1 MNYKKIEELFVDLIL
16 EIIAPNI
23 EREKERNDS
32 FSIIKE
38 IIINKLYS
46 KLPDYFIYI
55 LPYGSFPAK
64 TYLKNADIDITI
76 FFELKSSKKILID
89 IPGDIINKA
98 FCLIKEALEKY
109 NKDSSSELFSDIKII
124 VADVRLL
131 KFKIGSVSVDISV
144 NNFSGMYKILFID
157 FIEQQLGTQFNK
169 NNLFLDNSYASN
181 KINIFRRT
189 LLLIKAWC
197 FYEGNLMGSNIGL
210 MANYTLEILVI
221 YIFNMH
227 YEYIFNEFD
236 GFEKFF
242 ELMEEINL
250 EKNVISLFGV
260 ISNLSFHQ
268 KLSVFNSDI
277 FEIPNLS
284 VNQPFW
290 FFENKYKDIKDQSE
304 ESDVIENLN
313 TINNFNTY
321 KNCKPLLNIDEVK
334 VFIAHI
340 NKSIGNIYLKK
351 EGKVINV
358 TNYDKIVNVLD
369 PLNNHNNLGKSIN
382 FHSYSKMKKIINYM
396 NKKLKKIQKIRRKGN
411 PFLYI
416 NSLLNLF
423 EVTLSNSFIHLFIKS
438 VRNPRIISNSK
449 FLKHKAYEDEK
460 SIIDKEKIK
469 KFNVSFSDKEIKD
482 YKNKKNKNEYF
493 DIEDLDDF
501 VEEKENDEYIKKEP
515 EEEDKYVEKDYE
527 EEEDEDKDE
536 YEEEKINKNNNKN
549 KNEIID
555 EDEDGEYLDKNI
567 NNNEDNVIFPIL
579 INNEIITKLFE
590 LSENKRKNIEYNNL
604 LIQQSNEY
612 SIKLSKFLKLHNLL
626 S

>member
-38 IIINKLYS
+38 IIIKKLYS

-76 FFELKSSKKILID
+76 FFELKSSKKIIID
-89 IPGDIINKA
+89 IPGDFINRA
-98 FCLIKEALEKY
+98 FYLIKDTLEKY
-109 NKDSSSELFSDIKII
+109 NKDNSCELFSDIKII
-124 VADVRLL
+124 AADVRLL

-157 FIEQQLGTQFNK
+157 FIERQLGNQFNK
-169 NNLFLDNSYASN
+169 NNLFFDNSYSSN

-236 GFEKFF
+236 AFEKFF
-242 ELMEEINL
+242 EFMEEINL

-268 KLSVFNSDI
+268 KLSAFNSDI
-277 FEIPNLS
+277 FEEENLS

-290 FFENKYKDIKDQSE
+290 FFENKYKDIKDKSE

-313 TINNFNTY
+313 KINNF
-321 KNCKPLLNIDEVK
+321 KPLLKIDEVK
-334 VFIAHI
+334 GFINQI
-340 NKSIGNIYLKK
+340 NKIIGNIYLKK

-358 TNYDKIVNVLD
+358 TNYDKIVNILD

-382 FHSYSKMKKIINYM
+382 FHSYSKMKKIIKYM
-396 NKKLKKIQKIRRKGN
+396 NKKLKKIQKVRRKGN

-423 EVTLSNSFIHLFIKS
+423 EITLSNSFIHLFIKS
-438 VRNPRIISNSK
+438 VSNPRIICNSK
-449 FLKHKAYEDEK
+449 YLKHKAYEDAK
-460 SIIDKEKIK
+460 FIIDKEKIK
-469 KFNVSFSDKEIKD
+469 KFNASFSNKEIKD
-482 YKNKKNKNEYF
+482 DDNDNNNIYKKTDYL

-515 EEEDKYVEKDYE
+515 EEEDKYVEKE
-527 EEEDEDKDE
+527 EEEDEDNDE
-536 YEEEKINKNNNKN
+536 YEEEKSLKN

-555 EDEDGEYLDKNI
+555 EDSEYFDKNI
-567 NNNEDNVIFPIL
+567 NTNEDNIIFPIL

-590 LSENKRKNIEYNNL
+590 LCENKRKNIEYNNL

>member
-38 IIINKLYS
+38 IIIKKLYS

-76 FFELKSSKKILID
+76 FFELKSSKKIIID
-89 IPGDIINKA
+89 IPGDFINRA
-98 FCLIKEALEKY
+98 FYLIKDTLEKY
-109 NKDSSSELFSDIKII
+109 NKDNSCELFSDIKII
-124 VADVRLL
+124 AADVRLL

-157 FIEQQLGTQFNK
+157 FIERQLGNQFNK
-169 NNLFLDNSYASN
+169 NNLFFDNSYSSN

-236 GFEKFF
+236 AFEKFF
-242 ELMEEINL
+242 EFMEEINL

-268 KLSVFNSDI
+268 KLSAFNSDI
-277 FEIPNLS
+277 FEEENLS

-290 FFENKYKDIKDQSE
+290 FFENKYKDIKDKSE

-313 TINNFNTY
+313 KINNF
-321 KNCKPLLNIDEVK
+321 KPLLKIDEVK
-334 VFIAHI
+334 GFINQI
-340 NKSIGNIYLKK
+340 NKIIGNVYLKK

-358 TNYDKIVNVLD
+358 TNYDKIVNILD

-382 FHSYSKMKKIINYM
+382 FHSYSKMKKIIKYM

-438 VRNPRIISNSK
+438 VSNPRIICNSK
-449 FLKHKAYEDEK
+449 YLKHKAYEDAK
-460 SIIDKEKIK
+460 FIIDKEKIK
-469 KFNVSFSDKEIKD
+469 KFNASFSNKEIKD
-482 YKNKKNKNEYF
+482 DDNDNNNIYKKTDYL

-515 EEEDKYVEKDYE
+515 EEEDKYVEKE
-527 EEEDEDKDE
+527 EEEDEDNDE
-536 YEEEKINKNNNKN
+536 YEEEKSLKN

-555 EDEDGEYLDKNI
+555 EDSEYFDKDI
-567 NNNEDNVIFPIL
+567 NTNEDNIIFPIL

-590 LSENKRKNIEYNNL
+590 LCENKRKNIEYNNL

>member
-38 IIINKLYS
+38 IIIKKLYS

-76 FFELKSSKKILID
+76 FFELKSSKKIIID
-89 IPGDIINKA
+89 IPGDFINRA
-98 FCLIKEALEKY
+98 FYLIKDTLEKY
-109 NKDSSSELFSDIKII
+109 NKDNSCELFSDIKII
-124 VADVRLL
+124 AADVRLL

-169 NNLFLDNSYASN
+169 NNLFFDNSYSSN

-236 GFEKFF
+236 AFEKFF
-242 ELMEEINL
+242 EFMEEINL

-268 KLSVFNSDI
+268 KLSAFNSDI
-277 FEIPNLS
+277 FEEENLS

-290 FFENKYKDIKDQSE
+290 FFENKYKDIKDKSE

-313 TINNFNTY
+313 KINNF
-321 KNCKPLLNIDEVK
+321 KPLLKIDEVK
-334 VFIAHI
+334 GFINQI
-340 NKSIGNIYLKK
+340 NKIIGNIYLKK

-358 TNYDKIVNVLD
+358 TNYDKIVNILD

-382 FHSYSKMKKIINYM
+382 FHSYSKMKKIIKYM

-438 VRNPRIISNSK
+438 VSNPRIICNSK
-449 FLKHKAYEDEK
+449 YLKHKAYEDAK
-460 SIIDKEKIK
+460 FIIDKEKIK
-469 KFNVSFSDKEIKD
+469 KFNASFSNKEIKD
-482 YKNKKNKNEYF
+482 DDNDNNNIYKKTDYL

-515 EEEDKYVEKDYE
+515 EEEDKYVEKE
-527 EEEDEDKDE
+527 EEEDEDNDE
-536 YEEEKINKNNNKN
+536 YEEEKSLKN

-555 EDEDGEYLDKNI
+555 EDSEYFDKDI
-567 NNNEDNVIFPIL
+567 NTNEDNIIFPIL

-590 LSENKRKNIEYNNL
+590 LCENKRKNIEYNNL